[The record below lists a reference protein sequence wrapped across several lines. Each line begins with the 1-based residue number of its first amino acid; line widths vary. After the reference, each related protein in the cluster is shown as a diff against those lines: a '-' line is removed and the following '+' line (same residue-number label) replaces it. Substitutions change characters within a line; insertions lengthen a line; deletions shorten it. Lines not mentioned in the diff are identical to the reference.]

1 MEKERIAVLRCEIV
15 SEVCPGSGC
24 LKALNARRVH
34 FKKTPADAEL
44 IGFVTCGGC
53 SGRRVSRLMKS
64 LLKSKLTTVHL
75 SSCMLMDRDYP
86 KCPHLNDIKQTIQNL
101 GIKIVEGTHH

>member
-1 MEKERIAVLRCEIV
+1 MEKEKIAVLRCEIV

-34 FKKTPADAEL
+34 FKDTPDDAEL

-64 LLKSKLTTVHL
+64 LLKSGLTTVHL
-75 SSCMLMDRDYP
+75 SSCMLMDGDYP
-86 KCPHLNDIKQTIQNL
+86 KCPHLDGIKHTIEKL
-101 GIKIVEGTHH
+101 GLKIVEGTHH